1 LDANKIWQCLLSVCA
16 AGRRQVLNG
25 LASKIQNLPHSSFQD
40 HRFKL
45 KLRQH
50 NPRTQTAIDNVLIP
64 LRKVKPYQQW
74 ENENYRL
81 HTIADAVDIF
91 NPNQVTVFILTLQK
105 LDPNTNQRTGI
116 PLSNGYKKTL
126 LQTYNQFCKV
136 NQIPFDT
143 PSLKA
148 TFPIPIIPTRE
159 QVQKI
164 FSMSTWKYTTIFAI
178 MAETGTEPQELAN
191 IKHNHINL
199 DKGEISVM
207 GTKQHANGIY
217 LLRPKT
223 AEMFRQYIAKRTQ
236 LKPPFPTAKS
246 IEQAWIRARRI
257 ATRKFCDPELSKI
270 PCKNLRNFAGAEY
283 YYGAGNKDPW
293 AVMKFMRHYRIST
306 TQHYLQALKIR
317 TDDDDEYNS
326 KSVMLGQTDTEQ
338 TILDLLHN
346 GWKCELQAD
355 NHAYFRKR
363 KQLQIT

>member
-1 LDANKIWQCLLSVCA
+1 VSSVCLCGENKA
-16 AGRRQVLNG
+16 SFKWSSDRNPE
-25 LASKIQNLPHSSFQD
+25 LATKSSD
-40 HRFKL
+40 PHRFKPNP
-45 KLRQH
+45 RFYQH
-50 NPRTQTAIDNVLIP
+50 DQRTQTAIDNVLIP
-64 LRKVKPYQQW
+64 LKKAKPYQQW

-81 HTIADAVDIF
+81 HTLANLTDLF
-91 NPNQVTVFILTLQK
+91 NPNQVTVCILTLQK
-105 LDPNTNQRTGI
+105 LDPNTKQRTGT
-116 PLSNGYKKTL
+116 PVSNGYKKTL
-126 LQTYNQFCKV
+126 LQTYNQFCRI

-143 PSLKA
+143 PKVKA

-164 FSMSTWKYTTIFAI
+164 LGMSTWKYTTLFTI
-178 MAETGTEPQELAN
+178 MAETGTEPQELTN
-191 IKHNHINL
+191 IKHNQINL

-217 LLRPKT
+217 LLKPKT
-223 AEMFRQYIAKRTQ
+223 AEMFRQYIARRTQ
-236 LKPPFPTAKS
+236 NKPPFPTAKS

-257 ATRKFCDPELSKI
+257 ATRKFCDPELKKI

-363 KQLQIT
+363 KQLQ